1 MGESAVGLSV
11 PASPPA
17 PADGI
22 TWPVLGA
29 TKYTWQ
35 TEGAPKEGE
44 KKASIY
50 EQTTEGNPCTSVPI
64 ILISK
69 KIKQSMEDHQVK

>member
-35 TEGAPKEGE
+35 TEGAPKGGE
-44 KKASIY
+44 KK
-50 EQTTEGNPCTSVPI
+50 
-64 ILISK
+64 K
-69 KIKQSMEDHQVK
+69 KPQYMNKQQKEIHVHQFQ